1 MAEIKSLRRYIASDD
16 SNTDAKFPA
25 IQNLVFPDME
35 VLAKEEAKKAE
46 EQAIRDMVANR
57 KATQNSPKAT
67 VENNKKTP
75 LSKKEEADKQDK
87 EYTKNLLER
96 SAGGVLGEDY
106 QVSPDVMER
115 VMARPAP
122 YKVSPEFEVKNPEL
136 ARLALSMAQRLGP
149 KQPEDIAQEAQ
160 KAAAMVEY
168 GINPVEAAKGV
179 KVANV
184 PLSKRQTLYPNY
196 IPTPEEVGLLAGQAE
211 VIRKATAPY
220 SEESQASNKELF
232 DTARM
237 LLSEKMGKQY
247 RNVDFAGLDKLLAGL
262 GGWKPWGLE
271 NEPGPEKNLMLASQ
285 LAEAKQ
291 KFENFQQKQ
300 AQDYVEGIQKT
311 LAAGMLQAT
320 KPVRQPA
327 TGQGQLK
334 SVEINAINKEVE
346 ALRALEN
353 TKQHANDLLKVL
365 EQMAASG
372 TSLKEQKA
380 LYDRYNTLRDKLMT
394 ESKKAGGFGG
404 ALTNLEARLAAAF
417 LPSSSYLA
425 SLAQAKLN
433 FATKRPEMLAEIANL
448 EEYSAGIKDSLNIA
462 YPGQQEQNYI
472 RSRLSGVERAAK
484 AGALAG
490 NKYVVKKFYSASAN
504 KTKLVY
510 SDGTEEVVDGR
521 K

>member
-25 IQNLVFPDME
+25 IQSLVFPDLE

-57 KATQNSPKAT
+57 KATQNSSRTT

-75 LSKKEEADKQDK
+75 HSKKEETDKQDQ
-87 EYTKNLLER
+87 EYRKNLLEKT
-96 SAGGVLGEDY
+96 AGGVLGEDY

-115 VMARPAP
+115 GMARPAP
-122 YKVSPEFEVKNPEL
+122 YKVSPEFEAKNPEL

-168 GINPVEAAKGV
+168 GINPAEAAKGM

-184 PLSKRQTLYPNY
+184 PLSKRQTLYPNF

-291 KFENFQQKQ
+291 KFESFQQKQ
-300 AQDYVEGIQKT
+300 AQDYIEGIQKT

-320 KPVRQPA
+320 KPVTQKGGVKLPSETELRVRADKVMGAADKITKEFEPKIAAFETILGNLASKDLRSIKASMALLARTVGSDVGNIAVQEAGRYLPPSA
-327 TGQGQLK
+327 GKTFAEVFAYFNDGEGTLSDRYIKGIELYVNRAYEQLK
-334 SVEINAINKEVE
+334 KRKQ
-346 ALRALEN
+346 RALAD
-353 TKQHANDLLKVL
+353 KANQFKNSPQYKDIYESFGKDFFEPEATAVETPQGNDRLSELLKKG
-365 EQMAASG
+365 M
-372 TSLKEQKA
+372 K
-380 LYDRYNTLRDKLMT
+380 N
-394 ESKKAGGFGG
+394 
-404 ALTNLEARLAAAF
+404 
-417 LPSSSYLA
+417 P
-425 SLAQAKLN
+425 
-433 FATKRPEMLAEIANL
+433 
-448 EEYSAGIKDSLNIA
+448 
-462 YPGQQEQNYI
+462 
-472 RSRLSGVERAAK
+472 
-484 AGALAG
+484 
-490 NKYVVKKFYSASAN
+490 
-504 KTKLVY
+504 
-510 SDGTEEVVDGR
+510 
-521 K
+521 